1 MAAGGGGDAVSSP
14 CRRRPGRANS
24 AIFVKSNFL
33 LKIGMQ
39 AIVALMKTPDRDL
52 PSVEK
57 SNEGQDLTGSGCL
70 TSGRGA
76 KKFSLLNAGNP
87 LKSQD
92 SEERILGKERKNKT
106 QNKTQIQGKAR
117 NGKENL
123 RKEGICK
130 FAVAC

>member
-1 MAAGGGGDAVSSP
+1 
-14 CRRRPGRANS
+14 
-24 AIFVKSNFL
+24 
-33 LKIGMQ
+33 MQ

-57 SNEGQDLTGSGCL
+57 SNEARVICPDRGCL

-92 SEERILGKERKNKT
+92 SEERIPGKERK
-106 QNKTQIQGKAR
+106 NKTQIQGKAR
-117 NGKENL
+117 NGK
-123 RKEGICK
+123 
-130 FAVAC
+130 